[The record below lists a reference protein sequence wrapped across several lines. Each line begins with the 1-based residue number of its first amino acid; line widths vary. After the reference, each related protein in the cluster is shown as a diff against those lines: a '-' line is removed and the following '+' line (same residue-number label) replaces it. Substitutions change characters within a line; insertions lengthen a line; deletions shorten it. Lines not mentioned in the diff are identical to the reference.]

1 VKLPDAL
8 KVLSNILQGYTTLGT
23 EAQHSDILAALNA
36 AQEEVAEELN
46 TFFMET
52 TGLVG
57 SGDADGDIGTG
68 VFNPPPLTETS
79 SVLGLPSYAS
89 MAIIYYAA
97 GILAERQGEFQKDGD
112 KDIGRLRAFY
122 QAELAHAK
130 RAAAIRFHRHP
141 RAVEDGVDPDR
152 FTRCQF

>member
-1 VKLPDAL
+1 VKLSDAL
-8 KVLSNILQGYTTLGT
+8 KILSNILQGYTTLGA

-52 TGLVG
+52 AGLTE
-57 SGDADGDIGTG
+57 SRNADGDIGTG

-79 SVLGLPSYAS
+79 PVLGLPSYAS
-89 MAIIYYAA
+89 MAVIYYAA
-97 GILAERQGEFQKDGD
+97 GILAEKQGEFQKDGD

-122 QAELAHAK
+122 QAELSHAK

-141 RAVEDGVDPDR
+141 RAIEDGVDPDR
-152 FTRCQF
+152 FSRSRF